1 MSTRASRGDRHRAGE
16 KVRTWLSE
24 PLPAEVKKA
33 VERLARAQDV
43 QRLAVMPDVHL
54 AEGVCVGSVVAT
66 SHLIYPQAVGGDIG
80 CGMAAMAFDA
90 EADLLRRDDTALAV
104 LGVLREAVPIMRHPS
119 REAAPPLPVEL
130 TDPEVAGLALSD
142 GTLISASNRE
152 GRVEFGTLGRGN
164 HFLEFQA
171 DGDGRLWLMIH
182 SGSRHMGQ
190 AITELHSR
198 HGARA
203 AGGLWFLD
211 AETAGGQAYLRDLA
225 WARAYAGANRQQMM
239 TAVAATINRLLT
251 VQADW
256 KSLFTCDHDHVQSE
270 EHFAQKLWVHRKGA
284 APAAE
289 GQLGIIPGSMGTHS
303 FHVLGRGC
311 EDALCSSSHGA
322 GRRLSRDQARRHV
335 TVRELVEQMTEVRFD
350 ERLAVNLREEAPSAY
365 KDVDAVMRAQRD
377 LTRIVRRLQPVL
389 VYKGV

>member
-1 MSTRASRGDRHRAGE
+1 MSTGASRGERNRKGE
-16 KVRTWLSE
+16 KIRTWLSE

-33 VERLARAQDV
+33 VERSARAQDV
-43 QRLAVMPDVHL
+43 QRIAVMPDVHL
-54 AEGVCVGSVVAT
+54 ATGVCVGSVVAT

-80 CGMAAMAFDA
+80 CGMAAMSFDA
-90 EADLLRRDDTALAV
+90 EADLLYRDDTALAV
-104 LGVLREAVPIMRHPS
+104 LGALREAVPTMRHPN
-119 REAAPPLPVEL
+119 REVAPPLPAEL
-130 TDPEVAGLALSD
+130 TDQAVSGLALSD
-142 GTLISASNRE
+142 RALTSASNRE

-198 HGARA
+198 HGTST

-211 AETAGGQAYLRDLA
+211 ADTAGGQAYLRDMA
-225 WARAYAGANRQQMM
+225 WARAYAGANRRQMA
-239 TAVAATINRLLT
+239 TAAAAVIDRLLS
-251 VQADW
+251 VQADRD
-256 KSLFTCDHDHVQSE
+256 SLFACDHNHVQSE
-270 EHFAQKLWVHRKGA
+270 EHFAQRLWVHRKGA
-284 APAAE
+284 APADD

-322 GRRLSRDQARRHV
+322 GRRLSRDQARRQV
-335 TVRELVEQMTEVRFD
+335 TARELVEQMTDVRFD
-350 ERLAVNLREEAPSAY
+350 KRLAVHLREEAPSAY